1 MADTLGW
8 AVTAEQVKT
17 LNGILAELLI
27 QSEADGVFMSDY
39 GGNLIAYSTSEDEDD
54 SMHTMSALAAGSF
67 VATRE
72 LAGLIGETAFQSMF
86 HQGSLASIYIHCVL
100 DRYLLLVVFK
110 SNTTA
115 GLVKLYVQK
124 THDALAPVVE
134 AMEAQSANAAKG
146 AVFEFNE
153 DSSASIF

>member
-8 AVTAEQVKT
+8 AVTAEQVKA
-17 LNGILAELLI
+17 LNTVLAELLI

-39 GGNLIAYSTSEDEDD
+39 GGNLIAYSTTDEEDD

-72 LAGLIGETAFQSMF
+72 LAALIGETSFRSMF
-86 HQGSLASIYIHCVL
+86 HQGSIASIYIHCVL
-100 DRYLLLVVFK
+100 NKYLVLVVFK

-115 GLVKLYVQK
+115 GLVKLYVEK
-124 THDALAPVVE
+124 ADAEIIPVIE
-134 AMEAQSANAAKG
+134 RMEAQSADAAKN
-146 AVFEFNE
+146 AVFEFN
-153 DSSASIF
+153 DDPSSSLF